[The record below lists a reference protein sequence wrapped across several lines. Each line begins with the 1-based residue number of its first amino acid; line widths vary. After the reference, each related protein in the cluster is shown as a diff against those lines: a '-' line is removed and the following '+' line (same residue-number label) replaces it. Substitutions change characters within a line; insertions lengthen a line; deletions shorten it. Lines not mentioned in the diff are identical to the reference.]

1 MSDGVRERAGAGE
14 WNGLLEQT
22 RQALATLR
30 ADDLEELAARAD
42 CMLSA
47 TVGDD
52 WIRQRIP
59 RPQAQELDGLSRQ
72 QRLLG
77 DLLLATVWN
86 LAVLRRLHGDACKGT
101 GAGRMRSQ
109 WER

>member
-1 MSDGVRERAGAGE
+1 MSDGVRERAGAGD

-30 ADDLEELAARAD
+30 AEDLEELAARAN

-52 WIRQRIP
+52 WIRQHIP
-59 RPQAQELDGLSRQ
+59 RPQGQELFDLTREH
-72 QRLLG
+72 RLLG
-77 DLLLATVWN
+77 DLLLATARN
-86 LAVLRRLHGDACKGT
+86 LAVLRRLRGDAVEPIEG
-101 GAGRMRSQ
+101 GRMRPR